1 MMLDFDMLK
10 PTSGCIRMT
19 NEGGFFGTS
28 QLALRLPLFDLRVN
42 KA

>member
-1 MMLDFDMLK
+1 MLK
-10 PTSGCIRMT
+10 PTSRMT